1 MRRSIIFVAVL
12 AALAAPSAAFA
23 SGIVLK
29 VKPSARIVA
38 VATSRTHVALVHSA
52 AASRLHVGQ
61 RVAVTARTLGNGM
74 LRASKIRVVGKA
86 HQVRFRGLLLSQ
98 NRTRFVVSAGGARD
112 HAASWRAQ
120 HLLGA

>member
-12 AALAAPSAAFA
+12 AAFAAPSAALA
-23 SGIVLK
+23 SGVVLK

-61 RVAVTARTLGNGM
+61 RVAVTGRTLGNGT
-74 LRASKIRVVGKA
+74 LRASKIRVVDSL
-86 HQVRFRGLLLSQ
+86 VV
-98 NRTRFVVSAGGARD
+98 TRLRYRVEP
-112 HAASWRAQ
+112 
-120 HLLGA
+120 